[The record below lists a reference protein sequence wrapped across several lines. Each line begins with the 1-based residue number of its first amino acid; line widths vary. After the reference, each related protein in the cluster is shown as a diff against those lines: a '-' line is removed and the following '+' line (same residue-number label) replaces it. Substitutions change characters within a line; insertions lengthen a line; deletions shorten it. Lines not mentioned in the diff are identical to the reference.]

1 MVVRLRALRSPKIF
15 SQAILSVCGV
25 LNTHLRTGSTIWM
38 APASE
43 MNGICASS
51 NTGIIASVDPVV
63 VPPTMA
69 TTLSSSTRRVAKV
82 RAALASAA
90 SS

>member
-1 MVVRLRALRSPKIF
+1 
-15 SQAILSVCGV
+15 
-25 LNTHLRTGSTIWM
+25 M

-43 MNGICASS
+43 MNGILASS
-51 NTGIIASVDPVV
+51 NTGIIASVEPVV
-63 VPPTMA
+63 LPPTMA

-82 RAALASAA
+82 RALLGLPP